1 MKGGILYKGC
11 RYRCHKQV
19 SPPADEGAVIESINL
34 SAYLSARNLLSV
46 STLCP
51 LADRLTDF
59 SRFLKLGYIFSTF
72 ASSACFSFLLP
83 LTCKW

>member
-46 STLCP
+46 STLRP

-59 SRFLKLGYIFSTF
+59 S
-72 ASSACFSFLLP
+72 
-83 LTCKW
+83 